1 MTSTLAQGDHEMY
14 VLVGTSEIDMS
25 RAEEAVAIV
34 NNGLLP
40 TLSQA
45 PGFVR
50 ATVARSA
57 DGIGHSMMVFESE
70 DAARAV
76 AATIADRIPADGPI
90 KLISLEVC
98 ELTGSS

>member
-14 VLVGTSEIDMS
+14 VLVGTSEIDLS

-34 NNGLLP
+34 NNGLLLG
-40 TLSQA
+40 LSQA

-50 ATVARSA
+50 ATFARSA
-57 DGIGHSMMVFESE
+57 DGIGHSMVVFESE

-76 AATIADRIPADGPI
+76 AATVADRIPADGPI
-90 KLISLEVC
+90 KLISVEVC
-98 ELTGSS
+98 EVTGSS